1 MQKHTRLTH
10 FILTLLIFSLIYPIT
25 NLYGTYLHQYIP
37 IPSIIFPIDYMIEF
51 IPPMIIFYSCS
62 WLLFIGGFFI
72 IQQQQLTYLTSRLIL
87 ATILAGLCYYYF
99 PLRFSFHREDF
110 IFWQIDWQIFYDLLM
125 QIDEPFN
132 QPPSLHVTYAI
143 LIAYSMRST
152 EKTWHI
158 VYRTLFY
165 MISIL
170 TALSTLFTWQHHS
183 IDIICGILFAIAII
197 LLDNHLSTQKLL
209 NHKKNII
216 KYLTLAIISFILLA
230 TLPIIFNLSIPLQY
244 FSLALAYY
252 LLFSFILIAFLYYRN
267 NQPYQTTLTKICYK
281 NNNGKL
287 SPISRILLIP
297 LQFIYYIMWSIAQK
311 TGFCQTQKNPIMLH
325 HYHHIELIATGKLK
339 QADFNQLIN
348 HYTQR
353 NYRIIY
359 IDNSIE
365 LSTPSFYQH
374 QLSYYHIPM
383 LDLTVYDHNQYPRL
397 HHHLKKIEED
407 ISSTEKNL
415 IICQCVMGRS
425 RSVAMMACLL
435 AYLGRY
441 TIDDIQQNLQL
452 NLPKHLATPYIDHK
466 ILSHFANIE

>member
-25 NLYGTYLHQYIP
+25 NLYSTYLHQYTP

-62 WLLFIGGFFI
+62 WLLFVGGFFL
-72 IQQQQLTYLTSRLIL
+72 IQQQQLAHLTARLIL

-110 IFWQIDWQIFYDLLM
+110 IFWQIDWQPFYDLLM
-125 QIDEPFN
+125 LVDEPFN
-132 QPPSLHVTYAI
+132 QSPSLHVTYAI

-152 EKTWHI
+152 AKTWHI

-165 MISIL
+165 TISIL

-197 LLDNHLSTQKLL
+197 YLEHHLSNKNVL

-216 KYLTLAIISFILLA
+216 KYLTFAIVSFILLA
-230 TLPIIFNLSIPLQY
+230 TLPIIFHLPIPLQHL
-244 FSLALAYY
+244 SLALAYY
-252 LLFSFILIAFLYYRN
+252 LLFSFICISFLYYKDN
-267 NQPYQTTLTKICYK
+267 HFYQKTLIKSCNKNQYGKITL
-281 NNNGKL
+281 L
-287 SPISRILLIP
+287 SKILLAP
-297 LQFIYYIMWSIAQK
+297 LSCIYYLMWSIAQK
-311 TGFCQTQKNPIMLH
+311 TGFCQTQKNPIILH
-325 HYHHIELIATGKLK
+325 HHHHIELIATGKLK

-425 RSVAMMACLL
+425 RSVAMLACLL
-435 AYLGRY
+435 AYLGHY
-441 TIDDIQQNLQL
+441 NIDDIQQNLQ
-452 NLPKHLATPYIDHK
+452 NHLPEHLATPYIDHK
-466 ILSHFANIE
+466 TLSQLAKRE